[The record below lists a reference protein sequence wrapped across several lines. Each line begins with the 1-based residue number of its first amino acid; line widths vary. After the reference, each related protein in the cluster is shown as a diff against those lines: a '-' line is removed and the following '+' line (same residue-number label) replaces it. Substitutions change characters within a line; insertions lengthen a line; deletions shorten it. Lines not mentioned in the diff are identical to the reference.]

1 MARLD
6 DSISR
11 FLPANKIGADQSG
24 WIGIIEGKA
33 QEDPNNKG
41 GYRYKVRI
49 IGDNPADFDAV
60 PTSDLP
66 WVSTAMPVTAPYMPG
81 NTGGAHPQL
90 EK

>member
-49 IGDNPADFDAV
+49 IGDNPADFDACA
-60 PTSDLP
+60 TTTKDITFTLLDS
-66 WVSTAMPVTAPYMPG
+66 Y
-81 NTGGAHPQL
+81 GGVLDQCASP
-90 EK
+90 